1 MLENLVAKVSKST
14 RAAWGRATA
23 ALRDRDQGR
32 PRLENRRLE
41 NNLDRCRRSQF
52 TTGKKKSS
60 SRTHKELRMNDT
72 NTSSQKSRNE
82 FIDKM
87 KERLDDLD
95 EKIDELKEE
104 GDKLEGEA
112 KKEYENRLHDLR
124 EKRREAKRKMDEVE
138 AAGEEKWQ
146 QFKDE
151 AEHAWKALGNSFN
164 YFKSHFK

>member
-1 MLENLVAKVSKST
+1 M
-14 RAAWGRATA
+14 AT
-23 ALRDRDQGR
+23 
-32 PRLENRRLE
+32 
-41 NNLDRCRRSQF
+41 
-52 TTGKKKSS
+52 
-60 SRTHKELRMNDT
+60 
-72 NTSSQKSRNE
+72 KSRNE

-87 KERLDDLD
+87 KGRLDDLD
-95 EKIDELKEE
+95 ERIEELKKKGGEF
-104 GDKLEGEA
+104 EGEA

-124 EKRREAKRKMDEVE
+124 EKRRHAKRKMDEIQ